1 VPRFISSCSDIRHTP
16 AHRLRGLAH
25 EVERLATIGRF
36 DPEMILE
43 AKAEL
48 ARRMRELAREL
59 EPARCGR

>member
-1 VPRFISSCSDIRHTP
+1 MPRHIGPHPDVRHTP

-25 EVERLATIGRF
+25 EVERLATAGRL
-36 DPEMILE
+36 DPELIFV
-43 AKAEL
+43 AKADL